1 MYVLDHTKL
10 ITGDIIL
17 IRTWD
22 KTCIFIRKQSNSN
35 YSHALVYMGDMSCLE
50 SNALGVASQNLQRLG
65 FQNIDDAK
73 VLRLD
78 NFTEIKNLRTGIN
91 LGRSKVGTS
100 YATRHEVEKSNL
112 DIIEN
117 AQESNRQ
124 FCTRFVAQIYS
135 DSGINIVSN
144 PDYCSPKDV
153 EESDI
158 LFEVEDALRPAS
170 PEEWELTQEKD
181 NVTVVQRDASYIF
194 LDAIRTITKEDIQS
208 FEQVE
213 EYLIKNPNYDEEFNN
228 ELVKS
233 EYLNLGDLEKN
244 GNPSVYD
251 LDLFQKT
258 YHEIYAL
265 ELSQQQYYDELNRIT
280 DYKAASEKYKK
291 IFLDTNCKYFESH
304 LKCYERQVELAR
316 ERLAVWTGTLRLYD
330 I

>member
-22 KTCIFIRKQSNSN
+22 KTCVFIRKESNSN

-65 FQNIDDAK
+65 FKNIDDAK

-78 NFTEIKNLRTGIN
+78 DFADIKKLRTGIN
-91 LGRSKVGTS
+91 LGRCKVGTS
-100 YATRHEVEKSNL
+100 YASRHEVERSNL
-112 DIIEN
+112 DTAEN
-117 AQESNRQ
+117 AMESNRQ

-158 LFEVEDALRPAS
+158 LFEVIDVLRPAS
-170 PEEWELTQEKD
+170 PEEWELTQEED
-181 NVTVVQRDASYIF
+181 NITVLQRDAGYIF
-194 LDAIRTITKEDIQS
+194 LNVIRTITKEDIQS
-208 FEQVE
+208 FDQVE
-213 EYLIKNPNYDEEFNN
+213 EYLIKNPDYDEEFNN
-228 ELVKS
+228 ELIKS

-251 LDLFQKT
+251 LDLFLKT

-265 ELSQQQYYDELNRIT
+265 ELSQQQYYDELNRIQNF
-280 DYKAASEKYKK
+280 KAAADKYNK
-291 IFLDTNCKYFESH
+291 IFLNTNCKYFESMM
-304 LKCYERQVELAR
+304 KCYLRQVQLAT
-316 ERLAVWTGTLRLYD
+316 ERMAVWTGTLNLFK
-330 I
+330 